1 VTEPIDAVLA
11 EFRRMTEVSLTRIE
25 GQLALLLQ
33 RQDQQERRADAHDA
47 RLVVLDNR
55 LDTVERTQVTRE
67 DMDKRSART
76 IAWMG
81 VVVAVVSIL
90 TATATTTI
98 IAIVN

>member
-1 VTEPIDAVLA
+1 MTEPIDAVLA